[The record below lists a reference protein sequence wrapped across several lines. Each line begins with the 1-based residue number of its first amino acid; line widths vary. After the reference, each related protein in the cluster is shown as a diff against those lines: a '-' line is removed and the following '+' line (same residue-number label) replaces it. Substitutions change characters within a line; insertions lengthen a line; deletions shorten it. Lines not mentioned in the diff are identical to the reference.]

1 MEIKNVDLTPLN
13 RLGKKQKEV
22 LKLLAKGWHISI
34 FTNFSEGTEEI
45 ELSDEANEDTLAINP
60 YILIS
65 FYNRGLLFYQTIYKT
80 VLPDTEIAHYKL
92 KQEYIEVVKHWKQ

>member
-1 MEIKNVDLTPLN
+1 MEIKNVDLTPLD

-22 LKLLAKGWHISI
+22 LKLLANGWHISI

-45 ELSDEANEDTLAINP
+45 ELSDEANEDTLAINS

-80 VLPDTEIAHYKL
+80 VLPDTEIKHYKL

>member
-1 MEIKNVDLTPLN
+1 MKGENNSLTPLN

-22 LKLLAKGWHISI
+22 LKLLANGWHISI

-92 KQEYIEVVKHWKQ
+92 KKEYIEVVKHWKQ

>member
-1 MEIKNVDLTPLN
+1 MKEENDNLTSLT

-92 KQEYIEVVKHWKQ
+92 KKEYIEVVKHWKQ